1 MFGMSDS
8 QPLIDS
14 ENEQNPSQI
23 DETAQASRP
32 APDADD
38 APQQAGAAEAALQ
51 SDDAAQDDG
60 QADESATAAA
70 AAVDAN
76 ADAPGD
82 DQADAENEAE
92 AEVESEPAE
101 KAPARELTAEELA
114 ALPAKVEAALL
125 TTDRAMTAAKL
136 GDALGEVGSQA
147 INDAVDRL
155 NKDYEDTGR
164 SFRIEKV
171 AGGWQVMTLPEYADV
186 LSALHKTRSQTKL
199 SAAALE
205 TLAIV
210 AYKQPILRAE
220 IEAIRGVAS
229 GEVLRSLM
237 DRHLVKIAGRA
248 EEIGR
253 PILYGTTKQF
263 LELFGLSNLKDL
275 PKVEELKPK
284 A

>member
-1 MFGMSDS
+1 MLTMSDS
-8 QPLIDS
+8 QPLTDRQT
-14 ENEQNPSQI
+14 EQDQPQT
-23 DETAQASRP
+23 DETAEVSQP
-32 APDADD
+32 APVADE
-38 APQQAGAAEAALQ
+38 AEQQAEAPEAAADTDPQSPADAAAETQAEAA
-51 SDDAAQDDG
+51 
-60 QADESATAAA
+60 
-70 AAVDAN
+70 
-76 ADAPGD
+76 P
-82 DQADAENEAE
+82 EAE
-92 AEVESEPAE
+92 PEPEPEPEE
-101 KAPARELTAEELA
+101 KAPARELTEEELA
-114 ALPAKVEAALL
+114 ELPAKVEAALL

-186 LSALHKTRSQTKL
+186 LSALHKPRSQTKL